1 MEASIIL
8 APSTSLTLRPSDP
21 AQGFSAPSQFSRWL
35 PICKSEPNIFFYCQS
50 KSVIESLCGLAVSSM
65 TFFQSETKYIIRKN
79 TNFRNKTRVN
89 SDNKFIAEELPK
101 NSNSH
106 RPQRVLRVSE
116 HNRLPTLP
124 DPFQLTDCVQRSFS
138 LSHIAS
144 LIPLTVT
151 FALRAHCR
159 RFNAVQVSLIIHFIA
174 QQTKTNTNRSHN
186 RKKKKRKLYW
196 RRNDC
201 HSIGQST

>member
-35 PICKSEPNIFFYCQS
+35 PICKSEPNICFYCQS

-138 LSHIAS
+138 LSHRVAN
-144 LIPLTVT
+144 T
-151 FALRAHCR
+151 AHCYFR
-159 RFNAVQVSLIIHFIA
+159 VTRAIAAGSTRFKYLSSYIL
-174 QQTKTNTNRSHN
+174 
-186 RKKKKRKLYW
+186 
-196 RRNDC
+196 
-201 HSIGQST
+201 